1 MVGKTFWCL
10 LKTDTTNRWCQAW
23 RDGLLLEIL
32 GTEETHQLVMATWLN
47 WLHLMDMEE
56 IKALMAII
64 APEETNEIK
73 AFMAKINKPEEIF
86 ETNKDFKE
94 IAMAMEMAM
103 LEEPTSTRTL
113 VAKEANPEI
122 LHL

>member
-23 RDGLLLEIL
+23 RDGLQLEIL

-56 IKALMAII
+56 III
-64 APEETNEIK
+64 APEETK
-73 AFMAKINKPEEIF
+73 AFMAKINEPEEIF

-94 IAMAMEMAM
+94 ITLATGTRAMAMAMAM
-103 LEEPTSTRTL
+103 LGEPTSTRTL

>member
-1 MVGKTFWCL
+1 M
-10 LKTDTTNRWCQAW
+10 
-23 RDGLLLEIL
+23 
-32 GTEETHQLVMATWLN
+32 VMATWLN

-56 IKALMAII
+56 IKAFMAIIIAPEEINDKALMAII
-64 APEETNEIK
+64 A
-73 AFMAKINKPEEIF
+73 PEEIF

-94 IAMAMEMAM
+94 ITLATGTRAMAMAMAM
-103 LEEPTSTRTL
+103 LGEPTSTRTL